1 MKKTNYFLQIV
12 LPMIVVICL
21 GIMIPRVIKATY
33 FFYLAYIILQYVI
46 MGSAWNILGGY
57 TGYVNFG
64 SAGFFGAGAYASAV
78 CLLYLKT
85 GLVVAVLAGGIVSG
99 LLGFALGYLT
109 IRVRGIY
116 FSISTTALAVILQ
129 MIVLNS
135 RFLGGGM
142 GLRFV
147 RPAPPLGFSSYME
160 FLFALMLF
168 LAFAVVM
175 VTRLIEKSWIGKS
188 FRAIKDSEEA
198 AESSGVA
205 TLRLKILATFLSCFF
220 MGIAGGAFPYY
231 ITFLEPY
238 SAMAFVISN
247 YALAMPLV
255 GGTGYWLGPVIGA
268 LLLGT
273 MMQLITVTVSSD
285 LNLLLLACTIIG
297 FVILAPNGII
307 GLLKKEKKG

>member
-1 MKKTNYFLQIV
+1 MKKSNYFLQIA
-12 LPMIVVICL
+12 LPLAIVICL
-21 GIMIPRVIKATY
+21 GIAIPRVIKATY
-33 FFYLAYIILQYVI
+33 FFYVSYIILQYII

-78 CLLYLKT
+78 CLIYFKT
-85 GLVVAVLAGGIVSG
+85 NLIVAVLAGGLISG
-99 LLGFALGYLT
+99 LLGLALGYLT

-116 FSISTTALAVILQ
+116 FSISTTALSVILQ

-135 RFLGGGM
+135 RALGGGM
-142 GLRFV
+142 GLRFM
-147 RPAPPLGFSSYME
+147 RPDPPPLFSSYIE

-168 LAFAVVM
+168 LALVVVM
-175 VTRLIEKSWIGKS
+175 VTRLIEKSWLGKS

-205 TLRLKILATFLSCFF
+205 TLKLKMLATVLSCFF
-220 MGIAGGAFPYY
+220 MGIAGGAYPYY

-255 GGTGYWLGPVIGA
+255 GGTGHWMGPVIGA

-285 LNLLLLACTIIG
+285 LNLLLLSCTIIG

-307 GLLKKEKKG
+307 GLIKKERKG